1 MSSSGRSAVGSQS
14 RASVAVKALWVLCL
28 SALFLGTSGELAYA
42 DDLQLNFAAVNQSPW
57 TPGAATVYDNKFLL
71 PDPPLSGHL
80 DLGDFNVD
88 PGSAA
93 LNALGNLIGINLKGL
108 ASLTMSPSG
117 DFTAGLSA
125 SYHID
130 AGTVNLNYPEKVQLN
145 LPTQVQSGQTFQVS
159 ASLPGPLNKLQ
170 ITPVQLSA
178 LGGTGY
184 TGLNNILNFSN
195 AIYTPDRGFQTTFP
209 YADAQLNIALK
220 ASAGVHAEACF
231 LFLCDGGTINIAGID
246 YSTNIVDVNSLNGI
260 SVLGQTVLGYGT
272 HTFDNT
278 LALTVNPRI

>member
-28 SALFLGTSGELAYA
+28 SALFLGTSGEPAYA

-170 ITPVQLSA
+170 ITPAQLSA

-220 ASAGVHAEACF
+220 ASAGVHAEDRRHEVSGSV
-231 LFLCDGGTINIAGID
+231 LELQVNVDPQLDIAGAPQRPVRNRD
-246 YSTNIVDVNSLNGI
+246 FEAAH
-260 SVLGQTVLGYGT
+260 Q
-272 HTFDNT
+272 
-278 LALTVNPRI
+278 